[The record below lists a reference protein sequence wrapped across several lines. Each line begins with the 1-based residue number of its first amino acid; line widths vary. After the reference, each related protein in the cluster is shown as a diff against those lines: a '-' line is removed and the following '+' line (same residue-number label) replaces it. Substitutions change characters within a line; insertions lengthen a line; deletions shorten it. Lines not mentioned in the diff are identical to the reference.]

1 MKSSAMHHRSHRTFL
16 GIVLIVF
23 WGIALYSSILHAPFI
38 FDDYS
43 SIVDNDAI
51 KSIKNSLLDLSNNR
65 YLSMLSFAFNYA
77 AFGLKPFSY
86 HLVNNLIHIINALL
100 VYYLVIFTFKTP
112 YFSSQ
117 QSAIHPFTDS
127 PIHPEQ
133 LGTSPFT
140 HSPLFIAFSAAFI
153 FVSHPIQTQAVT
165 YIAQRATSMA
175 TMFYL
180 LSLVMYIKFR
190 IQDSEYRMQ
199 DKKPFVYRASW
210 IIYLCSIISAIFA
223 MKTKEIAFTLP
234 IMVALYEFSFFNKS
248 PNAERQTPNLRRFL
262 YLLPI
267 LLTLLII
274 PLSMLNFTAPVEVI
288 TQDID
293 VYSRE
298 TVNITRMDYLLT
310 QFRVIV
316 TYLRL
321 LIMPVNQSLD
331 YRYPVYHSFFDSQ
344 VFLSF
349 LFLLIIFGFAVYL
362 TRKSRIKIKP
372 PSFPLSEGRQG
383 GSDINSPIHRFT
395 SLRLIAFGVF
405 WFFITLSV
413 ESSVIPIKDIIFEHR
428 LYLPSIGFFIASVSV
443 MEYFIRQKKVKIFAI
458 IIVVTALSVAAFNR
472 NLIWNDPQALWEN
485 VLVKFPNNVRAYNGL
500 GVIFKEQEEY
510 DKALIQFERVLEI
523 NSNYFP
529 AYYNMGDVQYKLGDY
544 KAAVT
549 YFIKVLKL
557 NPSYHFHLD
566 TLNSLAITYSEM
578 GDAENAVNAFKEAI
592 KLFPSSVM
600 LYNNLGRQYIKMGD
614 FDSAIE
620 ILKKGIEVREE
631 PHLRSNLAIAYAAK
645 EQRNKNAGQIKK

>member
-1 MKSSAMHHRSHRTFL
+1 MH
-16 GIVLIVF
+16 
-23 WGIALYSSILHAPFI
+23 
-38 FDDYS
+38 
-43 SIVDNDAI
+43 
-51 KSIKNSLLDLSNNR
+51 
-65 YLSMLSFAFNYA
+65 
-77 AFGLKPFSY
+77 
-86 HLVNNLIHIINALL
+86 
-100 VYYLVIFTFKTP
+100 
-112 YFSSQ
+112 
-117 QSAIHPFTDS
+117 
-127 PIHPEQ
+127 
-133 LGTSPFT
+133 
-140 HSPLFIAFSAAFI
+140 
-153 FVSHPIQTQAVT
+153 
-165 YIAQRATSMA
+165 
-175 TMFYL
+175 
-180 LSLVMYIKFR
+180 
-190 IQDSEYRMQ
+190 
-199 DKKPFVYRASW
+199 RASW
-210 IIYLCSIISAIFA
+210 IMYLGSLLFAIFA

-234 IMVALYEFSFFNKS
+234 FIIILYEFCFFKKTLNSRLGES
-248 PNAERQTPNLRRFL
+248 PKETKLSPRRVAEGDQTPNWKRFL

-274 PLSMLNFTAPVEVI
+274 PLSMVNLKAPVEVI
-288 TQDID
+288 TQDINIQ
-293 VYSRE
+293 SRE
-298 TVNITRMDYLLT
+298 TVNITRMDYLFT
-310 QFRVIV
+310 QFRVII

-321 LIMPVNQSLD
+321 LIFPINQSID
-331 YRYPVYHSFFDSQ
+331 YNYPIYDSFFEPN

-349 LFLLIIFGFAVYL
+349 LLLLSILGIGVYL
-362 TRKSRIKIKP
+362 FYRSRRTVH
-372 PSFPLSEGRQG
+372 SSQALNSELLTL
-383 GSDINSPIHRFT
+383 NS
-395 SLRLIAFGVF
+395 RLISFGIF

-600 LYNNLGRQYIKMGD
+600 LYNNLGRQYIKMSD
-614 FDSAIE
+614 FDSAIL
-620 ILKKGIEVREE
+620 ILQKG
-631 PHLRSNLAIAYAAK
+631 
-645 EQRNKNAGQIKK
+645 